1 MQDNLTYSNTH
12 TKQCL
17 QGSKGKFSAFNPVA
31 THTADM
37 GLHPIYKPP
46 TTNHCE
52 YVHAGQ
58 CVVGIRVTDYSEAWV
73 PITLPNR

>member
-37 GLHPIYKPP
+37 GLHPSHQPP
-46 TTNHCE
+46 TIVSMSTL
-52 YVHAGQ
+52 VSVA
-58 CVVGIRVTDYSEAWV
+58 GIRVLII
-73 PITLPNR
+73 PRLGCL